1 MKTNRTYVFAL
12 LAAAASWPSLL
23 AQTTA
28 PAVAPVAPP
37 EDEVLQL
44 SPFEVNADE
53 DTGYAATQTLAG
65 TRIRT
70 DLKDVG
76 SAITVVTK
84 QFMEDIGATDNS
96 TLLQYT
102 PNAEVAGTRGTYAG
116 LGNATSVDE
125 TSSLRNQSSNNRVRG
140 LATADNTRDFF
151 ITDIPWDSYNVDRV
165 DIQRGPNAI
174 LFGLGSPAGIVN
186 ASINGA
192 SFRDQG
198 NVAYRIGSYGSQRV
212 SVDFNQVLIKDVLAL
227 RFDGLW
233 DDQKYQQD
241 PAYQNDKRFF
251 GALRFDPKLFGPSF
265 HTSLK
270 VKYENGDIKANR
282 PRITPPQD
290 SITPWF
296 KPVNLDPNN
305 LEGGMGKLAIPNG
318 YTIGSA
324 SQTYSPWLGGVVN
337 QQQPLWLVD
346 GTSNQL
352 YRIYGGYV
360 NTGALSA

>member
-1 MKTNRTYVFAL
+1 MKTNRTFVFAL

-28 PAVAPVAPP
+28 PAAAPVAPP

-76 SAITVVTK
+76 SAISVVTR
-84 QFMEDIGATDNS
+84 QFMQDVGATDNS

-102 PNAEVAGTRGTYAG
+102 PNAEVAGSRGTYAG
-116 LGNATSVDE
+116 LGNATSIDE
-125 TSSLRNQSSNNRVRG
+125 TNALRQPIGNRVRG

-151 ITDIPWDSYNVDRV
+151 ITDIPWDSFNTERV

-186 ASINGA
+186 ASLAGA

-198 NVAYRIGSYGSQRV
+198 NVVYRIGSYGSQR
-212 SVDFNQVLIKDVLAL
+212 A
-227 RFDGLW
+227 
-233 DDQKYQQD
+233 
-241 PAYQNDKRFF
+241 
-251 GALRFDPKLFGPSF
+251 
-265 HTSLK
+265 SL
-270 VKYENGDIKANR
+270 DA
-282 PRITPPQD
+282 
-290 SITPWF
+290 
-296 KPVNLDPNN
+296 
-305 LEGGMGKLAIPNG
+305 
-318 YTIGSA
+318 
-324 SQTYSPWLGGVVN
+324 
-337 QQQPLWLVD
+337 
-346 GTSNQL
+346 
-352 YRIYGGYV
+352 
-360 NTGALSA
+360 

>member
-28 PAVAPVAPP
+28 PAAAPATPP
-37 EDEVLQL
+37 EEEVLQL

-186 ASINGA
+186 ASLRNA
-192 SFRDQG
+192 EFRNLG
-198 NVAYRIGSYGSQRV
+198 SVEARFGSYGSKRASLDLNQEL
-212 SVDFNQVLIKDVLAL
+212 VDN
-227 RFDGLW
+227 
-233 DDQKYQQD
+233 
-241 PAYQNDKRFF
+241 
-251 GALRFDPKLFGPSF
+251 
-265 HTSLK
+265 T
-270 VKYENGDIKANR
+270 
-282 PRITPPQD
+282 
-290 SITPWF
+290 
-296 KPVNLDPNN
+296 
-305 LEGGMGKLAIPNG
+305 LAI
-318 YTIGSA
+318 
-324 SQTYSPWLGGVVN
+324 
-337 QQQPLWLVD
+337 
-346 GTSNQL
+346 
-352 YRIYGGYV
+352 
-360 NTGALSA
+360 

>member
-1 MKTNRTYVFAL
+1 MTVPLRSKTACFFDDSTGESGAAGILTPAGTPQYLFATAQANHPMKTNRTIVFAL

-28 PAVAPVAPP
+28 PAAAPVAPP
-37 EDEVLQL
+37 EDDVLQL

-76 SAITVVTK
+76 SAISVVTR
-84 QFMEDIGATDNS
+84 QFMQDVGATDNS

-125 TSSLRNQSSNNRVRG
+125 TSSLRQPGSNNRVRG

-151 ITDIPWDSYNVDRV
+151 ITDIPWDAYNVDRV

-186 ASINGA
+186 ASLDGA
-192 SFRDQG
+192 SFRNQG
-198 NVAYRIGSYGSQRV
+198 DVTYRIGSYGSQRASLDV
-212 SVDFNQVLIKDVLAL
+212 NRALIKDVLAI
-227 RFDGLW
+227 RFE
-233 DDQKYQQD
+233 
-241 PAYQNDKRFF
+241 
-251 GALRFDPKLFGPSF
+251 ALYD
-265 HTSLK
+265 
-270 VKYENGDIKANR
+270 A
-282 PRITPPQD
+282 
-290 SITPWF
+290 
-296 KPVNLDPNN
+296 
-305 LEGGMGKLAIPNG
+305 
-318 YTIGSA
+318 
-324 SQTYSPWLGGVVN
+324 
-337 QQQPLWLVD
+337 
-346 GTSNQL
+346 
-352 YRIYGGYV
+352 
-360 NTGALSA
+360 